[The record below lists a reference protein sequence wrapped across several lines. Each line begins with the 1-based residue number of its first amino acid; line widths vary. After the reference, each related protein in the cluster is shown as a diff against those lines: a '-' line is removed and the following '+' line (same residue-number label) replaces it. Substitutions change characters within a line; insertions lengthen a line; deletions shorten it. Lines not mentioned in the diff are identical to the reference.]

1 MNVPCPFQLLLS
13 LLQNQSLTVLL
24 TLEMTIL
31 LLTVWLIPSL
41 WLDPCGL
48 HHHPNFTLGTS
59 HVWSM
64 EFFQIL
70 VTVLEHN
77 AFLYQIHDKSVFSS
91 RGETGPFA
99 IRCALGT
106 QQLERSAYLQ

>member
-1 MNVPCPFQLLLS
+1 M
-13 LLQNQSLTVLL
+13 LL

>member
-1 MNVPCPFQLLLS
+1 MLLA
-13 LLQNQSLTVLL
+13 
-24 TLEMTIL
+24 LEMTIL

-41 WLDPCGL
+41 QLDPCGL

-70 VTVLEHN
+70 VTILER
-77 AFLYQIHDKSVFSS
+77 SVFTKYMTSPCFSS

-106 QQLERSAYLQ
+106 QQLEPSAYLQ